1 MTDSTTTATNT
12 VTGMVSGP
20 GAVRAQLDQAHEHLA
35 AADRVLTA
43 RVPDPVALHA
53 AVDGAIR
60 LANALAGLVTTV
72 MRQAPAGLDH
82 RADPDAAGTGAQT
95 GPILHELLA
104 DLRAMHGC
112 LTTGPLLLAP
122 ARDDLHRL
130 ITHQNTT
137 RATHPATR
145 QDGGPAM
152 RHHKPDHTAD
162 GALDDGVLGEGV
174 LDSAPAADVAD
185 QQRPARP
192 EPTDDDHDHDE
203 VLEQILNGV
212 GDVLDADPAD
222 IAEQRR
228 DAPVLDDTEPWP

>member
-20 GAVRAQLDQAHEHLA
+20 GAVRAQLDHAREHLA

-82 RADPDAAGTGAQT
+82 RAGHSASPDAAGTGAHT
-95 GPILHELLA
+95 GSILDELLA

-122 ARDDLHRL
+122 ARDDLYRL
-130 ITHQNTT
+130 ITNQ
-137 RATHPATR
+137 ATHPVTT
-145 QDGGPAM
+145 QEGGPAM

-162 GALDDGVLGEGV
+162 GALDDDV
-174 LDSAPAADVAD
+174 LDVVPADDVAE

-192 EPTDDDHDHDE
+192 EPTADEHDHDE

-212 GDVLDADPAD
+212 GDVLEADPAD
-222 IAEQRR
+222 ITDQRR